1 MKKLSILILG
11 LFLLGFTTAC
21 DDDDNIIDLID
32 PSFLRVVH
40 LSPDAP
46 PVDVEVDNETVLED
60 VSYTDSSPYL
70 EVPAL
75 LNVKVNAAGTDTTVI
90 DQDLVLIPD
99 DEQTVIAANF
109 LADIEALLLFDD
121 NTPPTNGNVK
131 VRAVHGAPSAP
142 NVDIY
147 VTSPDADIE
156 ETDPTLTNI
165 PFLGVSD
172 YLEVP
177 AADYR
182 VRVTPTG
189 TKTVVIDSGAISLF
203 AGEIRTIIARNAP
216 GDEGEPFGF
225 LILEDLN

>member
-1 MKKLSILILG
+1 MKFLKFLILP
-11 LFLLGFTTAC
+11 LLVLGFATAC
-21 DDDDNIIDLID
+21 DDDDEDIIDLI
-32 PSFLRVVH
+32 PSNLRAVH
-40 LSPDAP
+40 LAP

-60 VSYTDSSPYL
+60 VSYTESSPYL
-70 EVPAL
+70 EVPSV
-75 LNVKVNAAGTDTTVI
+75 LNVKVKAAGTDTVVI
-90 DQDLVLIPD
+90 DEDLVLIPD
-99 DEQTVIAANF
+99 GDQTVIAVNF
-109 LADIEALLLFDD
+109 LADIEALLLFDN
-121 NTPPTNGNVK
+121 NTPPGDGNVK

-147 VTSPDADIE
+147 VTAPDADIE
-156 ETDPTLTNI
+156 ELEPTLTNI

-189 TKTVVIDSGAISLF
+189 TKTVVIDSGTLSLF
-203 AGEIRTIIARNAP
+203 AGEIRTIIARNAE
-216 GDEGEPFGF
+216 GDQGEPFEF